1 MVWGSGRGVAM
12 PSQDIYAENA
22 TQQLPLG
29 TRLVLGDRV
38 FRYASAGAALDQGY
52 LLESAVIGGATSTA
66 QIDLDIVT
74 ALVAGDT
81 TVNVTTKTTAQAK
94 NLFAEGYLTIVS
106 DTNAN
111 GAGVAYKIKS
121 HPAADAAGNCLITL
135 YDPIV
140 KAVTTDC
147 KSSLHTNLF
156 KSVKQ
161 TADSAALGMPIGVP
175 LIDVTSAYYFW
186 AQTWGPAAVLT
197 GSNVTVN
204 SAIIRGLEVGE
215 SDIQATDG
223 MTPEI
228 GYAMEV
234 GADQDFP
241 LTYLRIAP

>member
-12 PSQDIYAENA
+12 PSQDIYAENV

-52 LLESAVIGGATSTA
+52 LLESAALGGATTTA
-66 QIDLDIVT
+66 QIDLTIVT

-94 NLFAEGYLTIVS
+94 NLFAEGYLSIVS
-106 DTNAN
+106 DTNTN

-121 HPAADAAGNCLITL
+121 HPAADVGGNCLITL

-140 KAVTTDC
+140 KAVTTGC
-147 KSSLHTNLF
+147 AASLHANMY

-161 TADSAALGMPIGVP
+161 TAASTAVGMPIGVS

-197 GSNVTVN
+197 GSSVVVD
-204 SAIIRGLEVGE
+204 SAIIRSLADGE
-215 SDIQATDG
+215 SGIQTANG
-223 MTPEI
+223 ITPEI
-228 GYAMEV
+228 GYSMEA
-234 GADQDFP
+234 GGNGDFP